1 MPRQTAVRLHEE
13 RRFIDNVASRKT
25 YWRSIVCKI
34 FVSWWGAFSKPALFS
49 DVLWQHLTNLI
60 NDSISA
66 SSRKEKI
73 KNEKSVN
80 DFSWLNSFT
89 PYRIWVTEKLLVS
102 TPALLIAYTNKEKG
116 LETSNAR
123 ATYVA
128 PFLYSNCCS
137 FQI

>member
-34 FVSWWGAFSKPALFS
+34 FVSRWGAFSKSALYS
-49 DVLWQHLTNLI
+49 DVLWQHLANLI

-73 KNEKSVN
+73 KNRSMISHGKIV
-80 DFSWLNSFT
+80 LLLVG
-89 PYRIWVTEKLLVS
+89 IWVTEKVLVS
-102 TPALLIAYTNKEKG
+102 RPALLITYTNKEKG

-123 ATYVA
+123 ATYVV